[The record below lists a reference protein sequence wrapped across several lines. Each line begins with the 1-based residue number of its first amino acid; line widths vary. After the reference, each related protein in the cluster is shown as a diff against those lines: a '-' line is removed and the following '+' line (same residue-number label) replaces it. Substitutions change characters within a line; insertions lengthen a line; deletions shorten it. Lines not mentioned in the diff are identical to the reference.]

1 MINSFSHTGSN
12 VSIAWRDGEA
22 AVFPAIW
29 LRDNCRCAECRHP
42 GNGQRLYEITDL
54 PGSLS
59 IGEIGRQGD
68 GGIRIVWAPD
78 GHISSYS
85 EDWLQAHD
93 LSATARK
100 ARKPR
105 LRLWNSS
112 IRTAM
117 PVGDWRQMVSDPQA
131 ELAFLDAYH
140 AHGFGLIRHS
150 PTVPETVIAIG
161 NRLGFVRVTNYGAYF
176 DVMSVPNPTNLAYT
190 PIGLGVHS
198 DNPYREPTP
207 GVQLLHCLLSDAPG
221 GDTLLVD
228 GFNAAAILR
237 KEDPAA
243 FDLLTRMPVN
253 FRFRSADADL
263 NARQTLISVD
273 EDGDVVG
280 VHFNNRSLDWLDAP
294 AELIEPWFAAYRKFA
309 EILHRPEGE
318 LTFRLEPGDCVV
330 MQNDRALHGR
340 TAFDPSCGRRHLQGC
355 YVDRDGLDSR
365 ARVLRRNLN
374 EKKEVAA

>member
-12 VSIAWRDGEA
+12 VSIAWRDGEV

-105 LRLWNSS
+105 PRLWNSS

-131 ELAFLDAYH
+131 ELAFLDSYH

-340 TAFDPSCGRRHLQGC
+340 TAFDPSRGRRHLQGC
-355 YVDRDGLDSR
+355 YVDRDGLESR